1 METQFVKVRSVTDIA
16 VSVLLIASGF
26 ILLLLPTDAG
36 INIVGFFLIFTGII
50 LLLSVRSA
58 YKNPLTGEKYKKKEH
73 YFQQDM
79 HPLIASVLATAPDS
93 IDLSKAQKG
102 QTVKLDIYYS
112 RATGKAY
119 LQLFEYIPYKY
130 EPCSDI
136 YEHEVAKVEKL
147 IK

>member
-16 VSVLLIASGF
+16 VSVLLTASGF
-26 ILLLLPTDAG
+26 LLLILPTNAG
-36 INIVGFFLIFTGII
+36 INIIGFFLIFTGII
-50 LLLSVRSA
+50 LALSVRSA
-58 YKNPLTGEKYKKKEH
+58 YKNALTGEKYKKKEY
-73 YFQQDM
+73 YFQQEM
-79 HPLIASVLATAPDS
+79 HPVISSVLANAPDS
-93 IDLSKAQKG
+93 IDMTKAQKG

-112 RATGKAY
+112 RSTGKAY

-130 EPCSDI
+130 EPCSDM